1 MAASSSPKQTA
12 STGLSKLLNETIAP
26 SAASAQTAGVSNG
39 ALSRTVVVTGV
50 SNQEFLEQY
59 ALPGRIGLSGGIT
72 LIDKA
77 ICRAERHLDLEEKW
91 GSWSHAFLF
100 QGQRFDGHHWVI
112 ESDLQFHRKHIQF
125 GVQEN
130 RISKYCDEKLYTTL
144 AVLDF
149 GLTEKQIAAV
159 LCEALELAANRA
171 RYSLREL
178 FGTLI
183 ALKRKELRS
192 QSNLLSR
199 ESSMYCS
206 AFVQY
211 LFRKAGLDLAPGVDP
226 KNTTPEDI
234 ARTGI
239 PHVKY
244 VLERPVP
251 LSKISKLKTVAVAKR
266 IRERIRARGSG
277 NGNQ

>member
-1 MAASSSPKQTA
+1 MSASSSPNQ
-12 STGLSKLLNETIAP
+12 
-26 SAASAQTAGVSNG
+26 
-39 ALSRTVVVTGV
+39 TVVVNGI
-50 SNQEFLEQY
+50 SNREFLEQY

-77 ICRAERHLDLEEKW
+77 ICHAERHLDLDEKW

-112 ESDLQFHRKHIQF
+112 ESDLQIHRKHIQF

-130 RISKYCDEKLYTTL
+130 RISKYFDEKLYTTL

-149 GLTEKQIAAV
+149 GLTEKQVAV
-159 LCEALELAANRA
+159 LLCEALELAANRA

-183 ALKRKELRS
+183 ALRRPELRS

-234 ARTGI
+234 ARTTI

-244 VLERPVP
+244 VLERPLP
-251 LSKISKLKTVAVAKR
+251 PSKLHKFKTVAVAKR
-266 IRERIRARGSG
+266 IREKLNAGRAAKT
-277 NGNQ
+277 